1 MAATFRS
8 QKVAQRLA
16 ASSTLRSTARPFHT
30 STRKTLPISCILCQ
44 LWPSRA
50 GPSNSAFISISPRAL
65 PHSRRA
71 FTTTSCVS
79 TNQSTEPSAAET
91 PPTIPN
97 APNTTTY
104 YTMFPKTLP
113 AGAPPSSP
121 FTVDLPTLRREFLS
135 LQNTLHPDKYPPGP
149 TKRTAETLSATVNE
163 AYRTLCDPLL
173 RAQYI
178 LRQFHGIDVTAEDGS
193 GASAPL
199 DPELLME
206 VMDVQEAI
214 EEVGEGPEAEE
225 RIAEMKKENGE
236 RVSGCVKALAEA
248 FDKGDVEWARGECIR
263 LKFWV
268 SVAEG
273 LREWE
278 PGMGGIRLIH

>member
-1 MAATFRS
+1 MAASFR
-8 QKVAQRLA
+8 ARA
-16 ASSTLRSTARPFHT
+16 ALQQLTISSPVRFTARPFHT
-30 STRKTLPISCILCQ
+30 TVRKLSTPTLCILCRLQ
-44 LWPSRA
+44 PSRPNTSINA
-50 GPSNSAFISISPRAL
+50 AFSSRHSSHRTFTDTPSTFTDQLSTTDSP
-65 PHSRRA
+65 S
-71 FTTTSCVS
+71 TTSS
-79 TNQSTEPSAAET
+79 L
-91 PPTIPN
+91 IPN

-104 YTMFPKTLP
+104 YTIFPRTLP
-113 AGAPPSSP
+113 KGPPPSSP
-121 FTVDLPTLRREFLS
+121 FTIDLQALRREFLS

-149 TKRTAETLSATVNE
+149 TKAAAESLSAVINE
-163 AYRTLCDPLL
+163 AYRTLSDPLL

-178 LRQFHGIDVTAEDGS
+178 LREFHGIDVTAEDGS
-193 GASAPL
+193 GAGAQPL

-214 EEVGEGPEAEE
+214 EEVGGGQEAVEK
-225 RIAEMKKENGE
+225 IGAMKRENDE
-236 RVSGCVKALAEA
+236 RVRGCVGALAEA
-248 FDKGDVEWARGECIR
+248 FDKGDVEGARGECVR

>member
-1 MAATFRS
+1 MAASLRS
-8 QKVAQRLA
+8 QKVAQRLV
-16 ASSTLRSTARPFHT
+16 ASSTLRSTARSLHT
-30 STRKTLPISCILCQ
+30 STRNLPTSCILCQ
-44 LWPSRA
+44 LRPPQA
-50 GPSNSAFISISPRAL
+50 GPSRGASTPIL

-71 FTTTSCVS
+71 FTTTSHLS
-79 TNQSTEPSAAET
+79 TPQSTEPPAPESESET
-91 PPTIPN
+91 QPSIPN

-104 YTMFPKTLP
+104 YTIFPKTLP
-113 AGAPPSSP
+113 AGAPPSAP
-121 FTVDLPTLRREFLS
+121 FTIDLPTLRREFLA
-135 LQNTLHPDKYPPGP
+135 LQNTLHPDKYPPGA
-149 TKRTAETLSATVNE
+149 TKQAAETLSATINE

-178 LRQFHGIDVTAEDGS
+178 LREFHGIDVTAEDGS
-193 GASAPL
+193 GSAPL

-225 RIAEMKKENGE
+225 RIAEMKRENDG
-236 RVSGCVKALAEA
+236 RVRGCVEAVAEA
-248 FDKGDVEWARGECIR
+248 FDRGDVEGARGECVR